1 MKLNNMILIGIRQ
14 LGVICLI
21 VTTTCCA
28 DRSDRH
34 APNPPLPTFIN
45 GEPVTETGASPK
57 RIGPNMKE
65 SADLSADIDDIK
77 NQLTNLKEEMFMLQE
92 KLDKLTGDNSHLRRM
107 AEADEDEDANPYEKQ
122 EASSPWAI
130 PPRPK
135 PAVEPVANEETVYPN
150 TPTGALDYTSVL
162 EWGRTPEDVKGWEG
176 RVYSLKGM
184 ICTVPPGGTDE
195 QLLELG
201 RRLRTEFNA
210 YDNINIEVFDE
221 EASAR
226 RFAEARAPNPEHRV
240 LTVSK
245 DRETDR
251 DVILLIKGEKV
262 DVVPWNTMPGT
273 ESEESE

>member
-1 MKLNNMILIGIRQ
+1 MKLNNMILIGIKR

-28 DRSDRH
+28 NRSESRTTH
-34 APNPPLPTFIN
+34 PPLPTFIN
-45 GEPVTETGASPK
+45 GEPATETGISPK
-57 RIGPNMKE
+57 RVGPNMKD

-77 NQLTNLKEEMFMLQE
+77 NQLTNLQEEMFMLQE
-92 KLDKLTGDNSHLRRM
+92 KLDKLTGENSHLRRM
-107 AEADEDEDANPYEKQ
+107 PDADEGKYANPYEKQ

-135 PAVEPVANEETVYPN
+135 TSDEQLNNEETIYPN
-150 TPTGALDYTSVL
+150 TPAGALDYTPVL
-162 EWGRTPEDVKGWEG
+162 EWGRTPEDVAGWEG

-184 ICTVPPGGTDE
+184 ICVIPPGGTDE

-201 RRLRTEFNA
+201 RRLRTEFTA

-226 RFAEARAPNPEHRV
+226 RFAEARAPNPAHRV

-262 DVVPWNTMPGT
+262 DVVPWNTMPRT
-273 ESEESE
+273 ETEESE